1 MRCWTWSSAAD
12 RSLIA
17 GITRQVM
24 REFPVD
30 SERVYIAGFSA
41 GGAMAAIMG
50 SEYSDLYAAV
60 GVHSGPACKSA
71 SRKVVPTILFH
82 GDRDILVHPTN
93 GDKQIARSKAGA
105 ALQTMVKRG
114 QVPSGVAYTCTI
126 YADREGHPVLEHW
139 LLHELGHGW
148 SGGAPHFH
156 TEPRGP
162 DASREMV
169 RFFFARSRRG

>member
-1 MRCWTWSSAAD
+1 
-12 RSLIA
+12 
-17 GITRQVM
+17 M

-30 SERVYIAGFSA
+30 PDRVYIAGFSA

-50 SEYSDLYAAV
+50 WEYSDLYVAV
-60 GVHSGPACKSA
+60 GVHSGPACKSS
-71 SRKVVPTILFH
+71 SRKLVPTIVFH
-82 GDRDILVHPTN
+82 GDGDILVHPIN
-93 GDKQIARSKAGA
+93 GDKAITRSRAGT
-105 ALQTMVKRG
+105 ALKSTVKRG
-114 QVPSGVAYTCTI
+114 QAAGGAAYTRTI
-126 YADREGHPVLEHW
+126 YSDHEGHSVLEHW

-169 RFFFARSRRG
+169 RFFLAHSRRG